1 MRSGFIPYVFE
12 TSSPESVGIDP
23 ASIRD
28 FNERL
33 RAEGILCHGY
43 MLYRHGKLAA
53 SSVASP
59 YRMSDKRHVYSVS
72 KSFTST
78 AIGIAVSEGLLT
90 VEDRIIDIFPEL
102 APENVSP
109 NLDGMRVKHILSMNT
124 GHDTDTLGRVA
135 LSDPGWARRFLSLDV
150 EHEPGTYFAYN
161 STATYM
167 LSAVITKLTGMKLV
181 DYLRTRLFDP
191 LGISGVW
198 WEESPDGVSDGGWG
212 IHVSMEDMLKLGV
225 LYLNKGVF
233 GGRRILPESW
243 VADAS
248 SVVSETSDVYETP
261 DWKLGYGYQF
271 WGCRHGGFRADGAY
285 GQFSIVMPEKDAVA
299 VITAETGMTQRI
311 LDIFWETIYASMSDR
326 PLPERSCVIDTACAP
341 VLVPPVIRGSDIAPV
356 MYRLGENQFR
366 LSAFVYEKVGS
377 ELILTVVGASGQKI
391 EVVCGAGKWEYN
403 HFDSCPMAP
412 TGFVGHLACGIRADI
427 AAAYGDDD
435 GISVA
440 LQFVSTPHG
449 VVFRF
454 GKDSLSV
461 YYPADNRS
469 VEVGIIG

>member
-1 MRSGFIPYVFE
+1 MRSGYIPYKFE
-12 TSSPESVGIDP
+12 TATPEAVGIDP
-23 ASIRD
+23 ASVRG

-33 RAEGILCHGY
+33 RAEGIICHGY

-53 SSVASP
+53 SSIAAP
-59 YRMSDKRHVYSVS
+59 YRMSDKRHVFSVS

-90 VEDRIIDIFPEL
+90 VEDRLIDIFPEL
-102 APENVSP
+102 LPEKVSE
-109 NLDGMRVKHILSMNT
+109 NLADMRVKHILSMNT

-135 LSDPGWARRFLSLDV
+135 LSEPDWARRFLSLGV
-150 EHEPGTYFAYN
+150 EHEPGTHYAYN

-167 LSAVITKLTGMKLV
+167 LSAIITRLTGMKLV
-181 DYLRTRLFDP
+181 DYLKTRFFDP

-243 VADAS
+243 VNDAS
-248 SVVSETSDVYETP
+248 SVVSVTSDIYDTA

-271 WGCRHGGFRADGAY
+271 WKCQHGGFRADGAF

-299 VITAETGMTQRI
+299 VIIAETPMTQRI
-311 LDIFWETIYASMSDR
+311 LDIFWDTIYASMSDR
-326 PLPERSCVIDTACAP
+326 PLPERSCFIDTSCAP
-341 VLVPPVIRGSDIAPV
+341 ALDLPVVCGVDISPV
-356 MYRLGENQFR
+356 TYRLAENPFG
-366 LSAFVYEKVGS
+366 LSSIGYEKVGS
-377 ELILTVVGASGQKI
+377 ELILTVVGTSGQKI
-391 EVVCGAGKWEYN
+391 EIVCGGGKFEYN
-403 HFDSCPMAP
+403 HYDSCPMAP
-412 TGFVGHLACGIRADI
+412 TQFVGHLARGIRADI
-427 AAAYGDDD
+427 AAAYGDD
-435 GISVA
+435 GGVSVA

-449 VVFRF
+449 FVFRF
-454 GKDSLSV
+454 GEGAVSV
-461 YYPADNRS
+461 YYPAEHRS
-469 VEVGIIG
+469 VDLGVLS